1 MQRRRRGPALPLRGL
16 RPHLFW
22 ALLLG
27 LPVLAQQAAQA
38 PALELSPP
46 TAVEREVAQ
55 QLVQLSSRMHYGKV
69 VLDDALSARLLER
82 YLDTLDPSRAFLLAS
97 DVAEFQGLRTELDDD
112 LRKGAV
118 EPAYRIFE
126 RFQERRLA
134 RLADQVT
141 AVERDLPGLR
151 FDGDETLELDR
162 TKLPWP
168 ASEAELDAL
177 WRGLLT
183 NDVLELRLA
192 GRSEAEQREILTRRY
207 RSQLERAQR
216 IRGTDVFELFLNA
229 YTSLLD
235 PHSEYFAPRQ
245 AQDFDISMS
254 LSLQGIGALIGS
266 DGTYPRVDQ
275 IIPGGPADRGG
286 ELRATDRITGVAQGD
301 EGEMVDVRGWRT
313 DEVVQLIR
321 GKKDTIVRLEIL
333 PGDGPESA
341 ATHVVRLVRDE
352 VRLEDQAAKSR
363 VITVSREGRDY
374 AVGVIELP
382 AFYLDFKAY
391 NAKDPDYRS
400 ATRDVA
406 RLVQELAAQHVDGL
420 VVDLRDNGGGSLLEA
435 QDLAGLFLGRGP
447 VVQIRNAAG
456 QVEVLRGDQPA
467 LYQGP
472 LAVLVNRLS
481 ASASEIFAAAV
492 QDRGRGPILGG
503 RTFGKGTVQ
512 QVVPLEEGQLKLTEA
527 KFYRVSGGSTQ
538 HRGVL
543 PDVPLPETYDD
554 DVIGESALDDALPW
568 DSIEAAQPAPP
579 AGLAALSS
587 ELLRRHEARTA
598 TDPDFRRAAELL
610 AFQEEQRKQTRISL
624 NEAVRRQQRDDLE
637 ARRRAIDAR
646 WRAARGEAPAT
657 TDAAEEEAAAE
668 REAARRML
676 DPHKKE
682 ADAYQ
687 REACEVLVDLIASG
701 ATRAPGPPWIA
712 GAGGR

>member
-1 MQRRRRGPALPLRGL
+1 ML
-16 RPHLFW
+16 W
-22 ALLLG
+22 AACLLG
-27 LPVLAQQAAQA
+27 LPFLAQQARIA
-38 PALELSPP
+38 PDQRSGA
-46 TAVEREVAQ
+46 TAVERQITQ
-55 QLVQLSSRMHYGKV
+55 QVVQLSSRLHYGTV
-69 VLDDALSARLLER
+69 ALDDDLSARLLDRFLES
-82 YLDTLDPSRAFLLAS
+82 LDPSRAFLLAS
-97 DVAEFQGLRTELDDD
+97 DVAEFQDLRTELDDD
-112 LRKGAV
+112 LRKGVVA
-118 EPAYRIFE
+118 PAHRIFE

-151 FDGDETLELDR
+151 FDSDETLELDR
-162 TKLPWP
+162 SKTPWA
-168 ASEAELDAL
+168 ASMAELDAL
-177 WRGLLT
+177 WRGLLA
-183 NDVLELRLA
+183 NDALELRLG
-192 GRSEAEQREILTRRY
+192 GRSETETGEILTRRY

-216 IRGTDVFELFLNA
+216 THDEDAFELFLNA

-245 AQDFDISMS
+245 AEDFDISMS

-266 DGTYPRVDQ
+266 DGIFPRVDR

-286 ELRATDRITGVAQGD
+286 ELRATDRIAGVAQG
-301 EGEMVDVRGWRT
+301 EKGEMVDVRGWRT

-321 GKKDTIVRLEIL
+321 GKKGTVVRLEIV

-341 ATHVVRLVRDE
+341 PTHEVRIERDE
-352 VRLEDQAAKSR
+352 VRLEDQAAQSR
-363 VITVSREGRDY
+363 VITFSREKRDY
-374 AVGVIELP
+374 TIGVIELP

-406 RLVQELAAQHVDGL
+406 RLVQELSEKRVDGI

-435 QDLAGLFLGRGP
+435 QDLSGLFLGRGP
-447 VVQIRNAAG
+447 VVQIRDAAG
-456 QVEVLRGDQPA
+456 QVQVLGNDQPA
-467 LYQGP
+467 LYEGP
-472 LAVLVNRLS
+472 LGVLVNRLS

-492 QDRGRGPILGG
+492 QDRGRGVVLGG

-512 QVVPLEEGQLKLTEA
+512 QVLPLDEGQLKLTEA

-554 DVIGESALDDALPW
+554 DAIGESALDGALPW
-568 DSIEAAQPAPP
+568 DSIDAAQPAQPT
-579 AGLAALSS
+579 GLASLSG

-598 TDPDFRRAAELL
+598 ADPDFLRAAELL
-610 AFQEEQRKQTRISL
+610 ALQEELRTQTTISL
-624 NEAVRRQQRDDLE
+624 NEAVRRRERDELDE
-637 ARRRAIDAR
+637 RRRAIDAR
-646 WRAARGEAPAT
+646 WRTARGEAPESAEGDDAT
-657 TDAAEEEAAAE
+657 PADDEAEVEPVPE
-668 REAARRML
+668 
-676 DPHKKE
+676 PHRKE

-701 ATRAPGPPWIA
+701 ATRTHGPPWIA
-712 GAGGR
+712 GAGTER